1 VAIGAGFGALAIQ
14 LGGMPALLASV
25 VAALA
30 LGLMRPAGAART
42 KTSFQD
48 FANGVPAPA
57 NAATGQEIV
66 KHVLPVWRR
75 NVEAARAQ
83 SERSMEEL
91 LMHFSSVSAHLDK
104 ATGIQGDSPVL
115 EANAIDKL
123 LGNHQPLLDAL
134 LRTTRES
141 VRMKDEMLDGVTAMA
156 NALNELGNLSKQ
168 VQTISRATHLLAL
181 NASVEATR
189 AGDASGGFSVV
200 ATEVRN
206 LAGQSRIAGAGISK
220 RVAQMQ
226 ERMTALKL
234 GVRRNNTS
242 EDEITLQA
250 EENARAV
257 VSSVLRSVS
266 EVTRA
271 SRGIR
276 AASRQVQSELEKIF
290 MGLQSQDRLSQM
302 LSAVTDDMGRF
313 DAWVAGQ
320 PDLAAASGQEWL
332 ERLEAS
338 YTMEEMRS
346 SHHGTAVVERQ
357 AEVEFF

>member
-1 VAIGAGFGALAIQ
+1 MAAGVGLGALAIQ
-14 LGGMPALLASV
+14 LGGLPAGLVVLL
-25 VAALA
+25 AALA
-30 LGLMRPAGAART
+30 FGLLRPASNQQADGFET
-42 KTSFQD
+42 FEG
-48 FANGVPAPA
+48 GVPVD
-57 NAATGQEIV
+57 ATAEAGHEIV

-83 SERSMEEL
+83 SERSMEDL
-91 LMHFSSVSAHLDK
+91 LTHFSSVSAHLDK
-104 ATGIQGDSPVL
+104 ATGAQGESPLL

-141 VRMKDEMLDGVTAMA
+141 VRMKDEMLDGVTSLSD
-156 NALNELGNLSKQ
+156 ALNELGNLSKQ

-189 AGDASGGFSVV
+189 AGDSSGGFSVV
-200 ATEVRN
+200 ATEVRA
-206 LAGQSRIAGAGISK
+206 LAGQSRTAGVGISQ

-226 ERMTALKL
+226 ERVNALKL
-234 GVRRNNTS
+234 SVRRHNTS
-242 EDEITLQA
+242 DDEISLQA
-250 EENARAV
+250 GENARAV

-313 DAWVAGQ
+313 NAWIAGQ
-320 PDLAAASGQEWL
+320 PDLAAASSHDWL
-332 ERLEAS
+332 ERLESS

-346 SHHGTAVVERQ
+346 VHHGTAAVERQ
-357 AEVEFF
+357 AKVEFF